1 MMDAQIGKRYAVA
14 IYDIAEKSD
23 KVKDLHSDLNT
34 VMELYI
40 RDEEFKNLVDHPL
53 VKKEE
58 KKKIL
63 SDVLKGMDEFGMNI
77 VDYLVDKGRLSNI
90 RSIVAE
96 YVKVYYEKNQIVDV
110 LATFALEPSEDQ
122 KSKLIEKLEKKTG
135 KKVNLEV
142 NIDTNIIA
150 GGIIKIGD
158 EIIDGSLRR
167 QLDTLA
173 KN

>member
-14 IYDIAEKSD
+14 IYDIADKSD

-63 SDVLKGMDEFGMNI
+63 SDVLKGMDEFSMNI
-77 VDYLVDKGRLSNI
+77 IDYLVDKGRLSNI

-142 NIDTNIIA
+142 KIDTSIIA

-158 EIIDGSLRR
+158 EITDGSLRR